1 MQNIINSMI
10 EELQAMMSGHF
21 VPYHK
26 AAIMVAAVVAL
37 IFSLI
42 FRHGIVFEG
51 KVSVIDLDGSHYS
64 TELIS
69 KINTSPYIAISE
81 VIRSPVDP
89 TVLVSHDRNI
99 GVLYIPKGLEKSL
112 KKGDNSIN
120 LGYFADYSN
129 EAQNAKVIQTLHEIV
144 PELGAEI
151 SVNRVAT
158 LGLGNEETEAV
169 LSPMK
174 LTSRS
179 LFNPTSSSTI
189 STSIYFV
196 YFFSSLTYGLTTLM
210 IIGRLKVTGVWQITL
225 ERGCLAL
232 MSRIIPYT
240 FFYTSAITFI
250 TAIFVFF
257 GQLKFDGNYFAYV
270 PSLFMTGLAFGW
282 LALLLSW
289 TTQNPGQGAGKMV
302 FLVPPGFICGGATMA
317 VGFLPIWAYYLSYA
331 FPLVWQYRFY
341 RDFAL
346 KGQTLVDMLATYGAY
361 IIYLTVI
368 ALVLKL
374 LCERA
379 SKNIMFVKDMPLS
392 GIH

>member
-112 KKGDNSIN
+112 KKGDKSIN

-232 MSRIIPYT
+232 MSRIIPYA

-302 FLVPPGFICGGATMA
+302 FLVPPGFISGGATMA

-346 KGQTLVDMLATYGAY
+346 KGQTLVDMSATYGAY
-361 IIYLTVI
+361 IIYLTII

-379 SKNIMFVKDMPLS
+379 LKHVILAKGVQLS
-392 GIH
+392 DIH